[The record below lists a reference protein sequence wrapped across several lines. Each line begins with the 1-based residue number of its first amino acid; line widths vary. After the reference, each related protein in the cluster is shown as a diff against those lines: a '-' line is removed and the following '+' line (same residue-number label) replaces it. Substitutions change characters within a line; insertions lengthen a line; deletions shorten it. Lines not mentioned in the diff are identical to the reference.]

1 MPVVILALLMILQLL
16 NIQELQSILI
26 GFLKGKNLHG
36 QTQHTLLMHA
46 QFQSTENQ
54 QPSIQKML
62 HFDCTVSH
70 FQVQSEHCMG
80 ALKCRFQCLCGLQ
93 VNINSNSDHV
103 KACCWITIAIILH
116 NLVIDV
122 EGGDSVGQFGDIHW
136 QAEEEV
142 DRGPHK

>member
-1 MPVVILALLMILQLL
+1 
-16 NIQELQSILI
+16 
-26 GFLKGKNLHG
+26 
-36 QTQHTLLMHA
+36 
-46 QFQSTENQ
+46 
-54 QPSIQKML
+54 
-62 HFDCTVSH
+62 
-70 FQVQSEHCMG
+70 MG

-122 EGGDSVGQFGDIHW
+122 EGGDPVGQFGDIHQ

-142 DRGPHK
+142 DRGPHEELDSGGSEVAGEDKRKQLIAQLLVFKGM